1 MDTLPDT
8 VETFVDDER
17 QPAHW
22 ELDELGLSP
31 EQWKD
36 IEDPAGVV
44 CSMAQVDHALSR
56 LPLPPGVADALTAVL
71 ACAVAHAESTIADPQ
86 EADSDSLL
94 DAAAGVRVV
103 QGFSDAVMVQ
113 AAATLAERA
122 GTELLGRK
130 GVRDPDEL
138 ASSARERWRAKTKSV
153 VAQELSVLTGLGVQ
167 AAHARVAFALAP
179 PVAVSH
185 ARRALARG
193 AVGWRGVGEFWQ
205 RCRTMDVLDAQ
216 TVDDTVF
223 GPLLGDHDVGR
234 EKETA
239 QRAELWP
246 EFHRRLSRE
255 ATRVEGSDAEAAR
268 RRRRAAARTRN
279 VSGEINDDGLS
290 SFTVTAG
297 TASVVAAVERIETIA
312 RRARK
317 AGDERSLGSLRS
329 DTAMALLL
337 HGTLP
342 LGAGD
347 PAQEGEQPLVPWTE
361 DVRRIVHGL
370 PSAHLDVIV
379 PMSLLVGGGTGVGAA
394 PGLPT
399 ASRPEVSG
407 PNPGPSQPAAP
418 PEGNPLGE
426 ILGHGFVTGEHARE
440 LATLPGSTWHRL
452 LTDPV
457 TGHAVERSSSAYLP
471 DRDMRDHVRA
481 VDRVCRAPGCL
492 IPAHRCELDHEQ
504 PFGAAGGATESANL
518 NAKHARHH
526 QLKTERFWTSIM
538 DDTRRVTWTTLFRRT
553 YTTQAHNH
561 RQYDSTRTDT
571 AAAGPT
577 DTEGLTVGND
587 LRDQLIYAAL
597 SARDGQ
603 DRWLEAMDDDPEH
616 LDASFVG
623 RPLAIFHRRDGR
635 RRVGPPQGQ
644 PSFRQLLKEES
655 AASLPPEP
663 TTAGA
668 PPF

>member
-1 MDTLPDT
+1 METLPDT
-8 VETFVDDER
+8 VDDER

-36 IEDPAGVV
+36 IEHTAGVV

-122 GTELLGRK
+122 GAELLGRK
-130 GVRDPDEL
+130 GVRNPDEL

-167 AAHARVAFALAP
+167 AAHARIAFALAP

-205 RCRTMDVLDAQ
+205 RCRTMDVFDAQ
-216 TVDDTVF
+216 TVDETVF
-223 GPLLGDHDVGR
+223 GPLLGDHDSGR

-239 QRAELWP
+239 QRAESWP

-255 ATRVEGSDAEAAR
+255 ATRVEGSDAAAAR
-268 RRRRAAARTRN
+268 RRRKAAAATRN

-312 RRARK
+312 RRARR
-317 AGDERSLGSLRS
+317 AGDERSLGNLRS

-347 PAQEGEQPLVPWTE
+347 PAQEGGQPLVPWTE

-379 PMSLLVGGGTGVGAA
+379 PMSL
-394 PGLPT
+394 
-399 ASRPEVSG
+399 
-407 PNPGPSQPAAP
+407 
-418 PEGNPLGE
+418 
-426 ILGHGFVTGEHARE
+426 
-440 LATLPGSTWHRL
+440 
-452 LTDPV
+452 
-457 TGHAVERSSSAYLP
+457 
-471 DRDMRDHVRA
+471 
-481 VDRVCRAPGCL
+481 
-492 IPAHRCELDHEQ
+492 
-504 PFGAAGGATESANL
+504 
-518 NAKHARHH
+518 
-526 QLKTERFWTSIM
+526 
-538 DDTRRVTWTTLFRRT
+538 
-553 YTTQAHNH
+553 
-561 RQYDSTRTDT
+561 
-571 AAAGPT
+571 
-577 DTEGLTVGND
+577 
-587 LRDQLIYAAL
+587 
-597 SARDGQ
+597 
-603 DRWLEAMDDDPEH
+603 
-616 LDASFVG
+616 
-623 RPLAIFHRRDGR
+623 
-635 RRVGPPQGQ
+635 
-644 PSFRQLLKEES
+644 
-655 AASLPPEP
+655 
-663 TTAGA
+663 
-668 PPF
+668 